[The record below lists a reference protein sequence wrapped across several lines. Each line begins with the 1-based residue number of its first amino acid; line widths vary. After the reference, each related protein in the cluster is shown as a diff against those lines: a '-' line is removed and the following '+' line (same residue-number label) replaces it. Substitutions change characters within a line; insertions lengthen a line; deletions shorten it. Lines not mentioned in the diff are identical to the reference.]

1 MMKYLRKFKHFEN
14 IDTDITDEPDIKLA
28 KEYTNNLEKA
38 LKDFPALKVEIDK
51 AFMENDKGKAN
62 EGEDES
68 SDNEMLNKKI
78 EEIKKNY
85 ASKNP
90 DFPNNP
96 LLEEYTKMM
105 NLQLRIKH
113 VEQELLK
120 YNDQLYQN
128 GEDLKQ
134 LASTK
139 GDVSVKT
146 KTINDIKS
154 KQKIKTQEIEQLK
167 KDLLT
172 ANMEQKKKMAEIG
185 KEMQDSSKKI
195 SDDIKK

>member
-1 MMKYLRKFKHFEN
+1 MKYLKSFKLFEN
-14 IDTDITDEPDIKLA
+14 VEVDVTDEPDVKLA
-28 KEYTNNLEKA
+28 KEKTNNLEKA
-38 LKDFPALKVEIDK
+38 LKDFPALKAEIDR

-78 EEIKKNY
+78 EEIKKSY
-85 ASKNP
+85 SAKNP

-96 LLEEYTKMM
+96 FLEEYAKVM
-105 NLQLRIKH
+105 NLQLSIKH
-113 VEQELLK
+113 IQDELMK

-139 GDVSVKT
+139 GDVSAKT

-154 KQKIKTQEIEQLK
+154 KQKIKTKEIADIKKELMKAEADLK
-167 KDLLT
+167 S
-172 ANMEQKKKMAEIG
+172 KMGEI
-185 KEMQDSSKKI
+185 KTEIQDSSKKI
-195 SDDIKK
+195 ASI

>member
-1 MMKYLRKFKHFEN
+1 
-14 IDTDITDEPDIKLA
+14 
-28 KEYTNNLEKA
+28 
-38 LKDFPALKVEIDK
+38 
-51 AFMENDKGKAN
+51 MENDKGKAN

>member
-1 MMKYLRKFKHFEN
+1 MKYLRKFKNFEN

-185 KEMQDSSKKI
+185 KELQDSSKKI

>member
-1 MMKYLRKFKHFEN
+1 MKYLKNFKHFES
-14 IDTDITDEPDIKLA
+14 IEAEITDEPDVKLA
-28 KEYTNNLEKA
+28 KEKTNNLEKA
-38 LKDFPALKVEIDK
+38 LKEFPALKAEIDK
-51 AFMENDKGKAN
+51 AFMENDKGKKN

-85 ASKNP
+85 ATKNP
-90 DFPNNP
+90 NFPNNP
-96 LLEEYTKMM
+96 FLEEYTRMM

-113 VEQELLK
+113 VEQELMG

-134 LASTK
+134 LASSK
-139 GDVSVKT
+139 GDISTKT

-154 KQKIKTQEIEQLK
+154 KQKIKIQEITDLK
-167 KDLLT
+167 KDLIAAT
-172 ANMEQKKKMAEIG
+172 IDQKKKMEQIK

-195 SDDIKK
+195 TSF

>member
-1 MMKYLRKFKHFEN
+1 MKYLKNFKRFEN
-14 IDTDITDEPDIKLA
+14 VEAEITDEPDVKLA

-38 LKDFPALKVEIDK
+38 LK
-51 AFMENDKGKAN
+51 AFMENDKGATN

-68 SDNEMLNKKI
+68 SDNEMINKKI

-85 ASKNP
+85 STKNP

-96 LLEEYTKMM
+96 FLEEYTRMM

-113 VEQELLK
+113 VQQELMS
-120 YNDQLYQN
+120 YNDQLFQN

-134 LASTK
+134 LASSK
-139 GDVSVKT
+139 GDVSTKT

-154 KQKIKTQEIEQLK
+154 KQKIKTQEITDLK
-167 KDLLT
+167 KDLIT
-172 ANMEQKKKMAEIG
+172 ATAEQKKKMEEIK

-195 SDDIKK
+195 TSF